1 MRRMPSSAESM
12 HFWSA
17 PIILY
22 THDTSRPIPT
32 PPTVPHAGNIP
43 RAHSSYPPSPF
54 LMPSQISSLTLTPLG
69 PTPKMPS
76 GGVIPIRPLP
86 LSSAVIAPQQ
96 IQSLMPTSSVINSAG
111 GSITGQVQRPHPYR
125 RGLAPKPSPLRPHVL
140 ARDRLRLWRPL
151 AGRSAAGSGLP
162 PSDGDIL
169 RIFTVLTSAWTE
181 GTAESY
187 GSGLLS
193 FHVFCDSKCVP
204 ELARAP
210 AAPTLIAGYISA
222 LAGFLSGGTIS
233 NYVSGVRAWH
243 ILHGVAWA
251 MNMPE
256 LETLL
261 RAADR
266 LTPLSSKRDARMPY
280 TPNILCSLR
289 PHFDL
294 TKHLDAS
301 VWSCLTTLFWGT
313 SRGGEF
319 TVKTLTSFD
328 PTVHIKPCDV
338 TEVTDRNGLN
348 QTNFFIPRT
357 KSAPH
362 GENAYWAEQNG
373 AADPKT
379 AFANHIAVN
388 APPANGALFAYIRG
402 HTHRPLTKT
411 AFKKRLTEAF
421 KAAGVDFIHVHGIR
435 MEYLLRGVPFDVM
448 KAKGRWAS
456 DAFTIYLRRH
466 AEIMAPYM
474 QAEPQ
479 LHANV
484 LRIIM
489 PRVR

>member
-1 MRRMPSSAESM
+1 
-12 HFWSA
+12 
-17 PIILY
+17 
-22 THDTSRPIPT
+22 
-32 PPTVPHAGNIP
+32 
-43 RAHSSYPPSPF
+43 
-54 LMPSQISSLTLTPLG
+54 
-69 PTPKMPS
+69 
-76 GGVIPIRPLP
+76 
-86 LSSAVIAPQQ
+86 
-96 IQSLMPTSSVINSAG
+96 MPTSSVINSAG
-111 GSITGQVQRPHPYR
+111 GSGPNHVLSTVQVQRPHPYR
-125 RGLAPKPSPLRPHVL
+125 RGLVPKPSPLRPHVL
-140 ARDRLRLWRPL
+140 SRDRLRLWRPL
-151 AGRSAAGSGLP
+151 VGRSTAGSGLP
-162 PSDGDIL
+162 ASDGDIV
-169 RIFTVLTSAWTE
+169 RIFNVLTSAWTE
-181 GTAESY
+181 GTTETY

-193 FHVFCDSKCVP
+193 FHVFCDSKSVP
-204 ELARAP
+204 EPARAP
-210 AAPTLIAGYISA
+210 AAATLIAGFISA

-243 ILHGVAWA
+243 ILHGVVWS
-251 MNMPE
+251 MNTAE

-266 LTPLSSKRDARMPY
+266 LTPISSKRDARMPY
-280 TPNILCSLR
+280 TPEILCKLR

-294 TKHLDAS
+294 TKPLDAS
-301 VWSCLTTLFWGT
+301 VWSCVTTLFWGT

-319 TVKTLTSFD
+319 TVKTLTAFD
-328 PTVHIKPCDV
+328 PAIHIKPSDV
-338 TEVTDRNGLN
+338 TEVADRNGLT

-357 KSAPH
+357 KSAPR

-373 AADPKT
+373 AADPKA
-379 AFANHIAVN
+379 AFANHISVN
-388 APPANGALFAYIRG
+388 APPANGALFAYI
-402 HTHRPLTKT
+402 HNSTHRPLTKT

-421 KAAGVDFIHVHGIR
+421 RSAGVEFIHVHGIR
-435 MEYLLRGVPFDVM
+435 IGSTLEYLLRGIPFDVM